1 MKKQV
6 NITIHGH
13 VQGVG
18 FRFWLKQIALELEL
32 SGFIR
37 NRDDK
42 TVYTVVQGNS
52 DHIDKYIE
60 KCNEG
65 PELAEVLKVEVIEG
79 AIKEEYDDFEMMY

>member
-1 MKKQV
+1 MEKQV

-32 SGFIR
+32 SGFVR

-42 TVYTVVQGNS
+42 TVYTVVQGPS
-52 DHIDKYIE
+52 DHVEKYIE
-60 KCNEG
+60 KCHKG
-65 PELAEVLKVEVIEG
+65 PELAEVSKVETGETD
-79 AIKEEYDDFEMMY
+79 IKEKYDDFEMMY